1 MNNREEKEFIANFL
15 YGIGAL
21 VVTFAILMLI
31 QAVMDDPKR
40 ITNIFNASPSPLPKN
55 KMQKSITV
63 INTGNTYRCRA
74 PGAKLRNYFDQLV
87 AQGWTV
93 TSSETNNFY
102 GDYGNSRGP
111 CSITYYVLEK

>member
-1 MNNREEKEFIANFL
+1 MKPKDFSLVCGGLAVL
-15 YGIGAL
+15 ALGISAASFGINP
-21 VVTFAILMLI
+21 TSFDWNSLM
-31 QAVMDDPKR
+31 PKS
-40 ITNIFNASPSPLPKN
+40 NPPPKS